1 MKRCKLKTNQILSK
15 GRIRFFFNV
24 QGQRDMVRF
33 KLWEDIFFDV
43 EDLFLKVYA
52 EENDTI
58 FML

>member
-1 MKRCKLKTNQILSK
+1 MQIKNKSNPVK
-15 GRIRFFFNV
+15 QQNSIFFNV

>member
-1 MKRCKLKTNQILSK
+1 MVEFN
-15 GRIRFFFNV
+15 FFNV
-24 QGQRDMVRF
+24 LGQRDMVRF
-33 KLWEDIFFDV
+33 KLWEDIFFDL